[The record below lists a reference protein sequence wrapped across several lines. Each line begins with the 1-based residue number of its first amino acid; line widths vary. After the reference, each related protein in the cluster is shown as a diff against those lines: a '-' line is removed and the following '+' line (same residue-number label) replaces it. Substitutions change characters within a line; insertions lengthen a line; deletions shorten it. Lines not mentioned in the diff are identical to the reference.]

1 MSIPLNPPLIWFIV
15 GLILFFL
22 ELAMP
27 GLVIIFFGIGAWIV
41 AVACFLTAIS
51 VNTQLIL
58 FLVSSVIVLISLRNR
73 FKVLFSG
80 YSRQAQNPVQNI
92 DDISGQKA
100 VVQEPIQRN
109 KPGKVEFHG
118 TSWTAESDEEIAAGA
133 TVEITGK
140 ENLTLKVKKL

>member
-1 MSIPLNPPLIWFIV
+1 MPIPLNPPLIWFIV
-15 GLILFFL
+15 GLVLFLL
-22 ELAMP
+22 ELAAP
-27 GLVIIFFGIGAWIV
+27 GLVILFFGIGAWIV

-51 VNTQLIL
+51 VNTQLVL

-80 YSRQAQNPVQNI
+80 RTRVQNPVQNI

-100 VVQEPIQRN
+100 VVQEPIERN